1 MFETRNPDMQAVFQ
15 EVADALQLYF
25 DGLYEGDT
33 QKLRRVFAPGAKL
46 FSGTGGD
53 FVELGLDEY
62 MELVEGRPAP
72 ASKGQLRFD
81 RIESM
86 DIAGDSAVVV
96 KVECAVPPKYFT
108 DILTMVKREGRW
120 RIVNKAYHFVVA
132 EDDT

>member
-1 MFETRNPDMQAVFQ
+1 MHETRNPDMQAVFQ
-15 EVADALQLYF
+15 EVADVLELYF

-46 FSGTGGD
+46 FSGTGGE
-53 FVELGLDEY
+53 FVEIGLDDY
-62 MELVEGRPAP
+62 MDIVAGRPAP
-72 ASKGQLRFD
+72 ASRGHLRFD

-108 DILTMVKREGRW
+108 DLLTMVKRDGRW
-120 RIVNKAYHFVVA
+120 RIVNKAYHFVEG
-132 EDDT
+132 EDRA